1 MPAFFVSTSRNYICF
16 LNYNTFAAKL
26 NSMKKLL
33 LVMML
38 ACFSLGQAQAKFGIN
53 GGFSSAVIS
62 TDFDDLSAG
71 YYAGV
76 FAEIGIPKFATLQ
89 PALNYVRINKDSYT
103 QVPVMFK
110 FYVLP
115 KFNLQLGPQFAFRM
129 GEKTGGVSRTNF
141 GAAFGLGADLFSGLL
156 IEARY
161 AVQLNDAFDS
171 APAAKDIR
179 YNIFNIGL
187 GLRL

>member
-1 MPAFFVSTSRNYICF
+1 
-16 LNYNTFAAKL
+16 
-26 NSMKKLL
+26 MKKLL
-33 LVMML
+33 LSFAL
-38 ACFSLGQAQAKFGIN
+38 CFSVLAAAQAKFGIN
-53 GGFSSAVIS
+53 GGFSSATIS
-62 TDFDDLSAG
+62 SKYDDLTAG

-76 FAEIGIPKFATLQ
+76 FAEVGIPHFATLQ

-103 QVPVMFK
+103 QVPVMLK

-129 GEKTGGVSRTNF
+129 GEKTGGMKRTNF

-161 AVQLNDAFDS
+161 AVQLNDAFNS
-171 APAAKDIR
+171 APASGNIR
-179 YNIFNIGL
+179 YNIFNLGL